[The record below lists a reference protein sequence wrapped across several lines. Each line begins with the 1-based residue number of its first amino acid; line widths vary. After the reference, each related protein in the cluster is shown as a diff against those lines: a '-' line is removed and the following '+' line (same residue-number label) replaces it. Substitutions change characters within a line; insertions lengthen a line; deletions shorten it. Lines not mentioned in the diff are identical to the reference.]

1 MRQGTRSLVRLNT
14 VLRVTRDDAG
24 FLNISFKPHAKT
36 ERHEQLNPAHPRQPS
51 LSALINSGC
60 YGKVPWPEWLTN
72 HRRLFLTVLEA
83 RVLRLG

>member
-36 ERHEQLNPAHPRQPS
+36 ERHEQLNPAQE
-51 LSALINSGC
+51 NQK
-60 YGKVPWPEWLTN
+60 YN
-72 HRRLFLTVLEA
+72 RLK
-83 RVLRLG
+83 